1 VAIYHLSVKPVSRS
15 GGRSATAAAA
25 YRAAERLRD
34 ESTGQ
39 TFDYTRK
46 RGIEHREIVL
56 PSDAVKRDIQWPR
69 ERQALWNAAE
79 AAEKRKDA
87 RVAREYE
94 VALPHELS
102 KTERVALVRAFA
114 QELADRYGAVVD
126 VALHAPHRDGDQRNH
141 HAHVLTT
148 TRVLTPTGLAAKTT
162 IELKDADRAKQ
173 GLPPAK
179 VELTAIRARWAELT
193 NEHLAAKGSAARVDH
208 RSLEAQGVERAPT
221 THVGPAVTAL
231 ERRGIRTEV
240 GYRLQAE
247 ATARLE
253 RAAELGRLERDSRD
267 VGQQILVLSTDVA
280 AALRERVRAGPA
292 GAPPASRADAE
303 RDAGASVERWQAIR
317 TDRELSG
324 PASRESPVT
333 PGADRSRDGPAR

>member
-102 KTERVALVRAFA
+102 KRERIELVRAFA

-126 VALHAPHRDGDQRNH
+126 VAIHAPHRDGDRRNH

-148 TRVLTPTGLAAKTT
+148 TRVLTPTGLGAKTT

-193 NEHLAAKGSAARVDH
+193 NEHLAAKGSASRVDH

-231 ERRGIRTEV
+231 ERRGVRTEV
-240 GYRLQAE
+240 GFRLQAE

-253 RAAELGRLERDSRD
+253 RAAELGRLERESRE

-280 AALRERVRAGPA
+280 AALRERATEAGRT
-292 GAPPASRADAE
+292 PPA
-303 RDAGASVERWQAIR
+303 
-317 TDRELSG
+317 
-324 PASRESPVT
+324 PASQRVELQTGLRHPGGSIDHASERERAPRRDE
-333 PGADRSRDGPAR
+333 PDHSR